1 MTTINL
7 NDLPLSQALDRKS
20 MTELTGGSEW
30 HLRSSFISDGAWS
43 NYQQTFSSYVGLT
56 YAHDGYLS
64 RQTYEGWKR
73 TRTQTEY
80 SYWDHFVRV

>member
-1 MTTINL
+1 MTALQL
-7 NDLPLSQALDRKS
+7 NDLNISEALDRKS
-20 MTELTGGSEW
+20 MAELTGAGEW
-30 HLRSSFISDGAWS
+30 HMTSSFVSTGSWS
-43 NYQQTFSSYVGLT
+43 GYTQTFSSYVGT
-56 YAHDGYLS
+56 TFHDGYLS

>member
-1 MTTINL
+1 
-7 NDLPLSQALDRKS
+7 
-20 MTELTGGSEW
+20 W
-30 HLRSSFISDGAWS
+30 HLRSSFISTGAWS
-43 NYQQTFSSYVGLT
+43 GYQQFYNQYVGLT

-64 RQTYEGWKR
+64 RQTYEGFKR

>member
-1 MTTINL
+1 MNTLNL
-7 NDLPLSQALDRKS
+7 NDLSLSQALDRKA
-20 MTELTGGSEW
+20 MTQLTGAGDW
-30 HLRSSFISDGAWS
+30 HLRSSSIATGSWS
-43 NYQQTFSSYVGLT
+43 GYTQTFSQYVGQT
-56 YAHDGYLS
+56 FHDGYLS

>member
-1 MTTINL
+1 MTTLTL
-7 NDLPLSQALDRKS
+7 NDLDLSQALDRKS
-20 MTELTGGSEW
+20 MAELTGGGDW
-30 HLRSSFISDGAWS
+30 NLRSSFISTGAWS
-43 NYQQTFSSYVGLT
+43 NYSQMFSSYVGLT

>member
-1 MTTINL
+1 MTIL
-7 NDLPLSQALDRKS
+7 AISDLAASEALDRQAMADIK
-20 MTELTGGSEW
+20 GGSEW
-30 HLRSSFISDGAWS
+30 HLSSSWISTGAWS
-43 NYQQTFSSYVGLT
+43 GYSQMFSSYVGIT
-56 YAHDGYLS
+56 FHDGYLS

>member
-1 MTTINL
+1 MTIL
-7 NDLPLSQALDRKS
+7 NISDLAASEALDCKA
-20 MTELTGGSEW
+20 MADIKGGSDW
-30 HLRSSFISDGAWS
+30 HLQSSWISTGSWS
-43 NYQQTFSSYVGLT
+43 GYSQMFSSYVGIT
-56 YAHDGYLS
+56 FHDGYLS